1 MTRDRLAEVKA
12 RYHRVNGDVGSAE
25 PVENVEILNTFL
37 ENINSTS
44 KLVDEIAEN
53 VEQIKACQL
62 RMLSNPTTDTGM
74 EPFSNFLFLETSK
87 RLDDH
92 MRNVKNLSLRIGKEL
107 KSLEES
113 AKSDRLLSNS
123 GLDRINAYQHS
134 ALLKRFQSIME
145 QYNHSQLEYREK
157 CKSRIKLQLKV
168 AGVDFDDNK
177 VEDMLEST
185 NPCVFTDAVM
195 EQTTAAKKSLM
206 EIEARHADI
215 LKLEK
220 SIEEMKEMFTQIALL
235 VEQQGDLIDNIE
247 HNVSLT
253 VDRVDNAK
261 SSVAKAVVSKKKARK
276 KKIIC
281 FIILAVVIL
290 ILILSLA
297 SFFGLK

>member
-1 MTRDRLAEVKA
+1 MTRDRLAEFKA
-12 RYHRVNGDVGSAE
+12 RYHRVNGDIGSAE
-25 PVENVEILNTFL
+25 PAENVEILNTYL
-37 ENINSTS
+37 ENVNSAS

-62 RMLSNPTTDTGM
+62 RILSNPTTDT
-74 EPFSNFLFLETSK
+74 ETSK
-87 RLDDH
+87 RLDEH

-113 AKSDRLLSNS
+113 HKSDRLITNS
-123 GLDRINAYQHS
+123 GLDRITAYQHS

-220 SIEEMKEMFTQIALL
+220 SIEEMKEMFAQIAIL

-261 SSVAKAVVSKKKARK
+261 ASVAKAVVSQKKTRK
-276 KKIIC
+276 
-281 FIILAVVIL
+281 FVVL
-290 ILILSLA
+290 VLGDEGTVLSVCL
-297 SFFGLK
+297 